1 MTNDVDLIATCWTIA
16 GDFLPGADRTACP
29 LPLGKRIAAAASAG
43 YTGIGFWHGDLVH
56 FLAQGGRYRDLRKLL
71 EVNGLRHIEL
81 EYMGDWFTE
90 GERRQRADAMRRDLF
105 AAADA
110 LGARHIKV
118 MAPFGNE
125 GWPRQQLIDEYGS
138 LCAEAATH
146 GLLMPIEMI
155 PFSDLPTLDAVL
167 DIAAGAG
174 AANGGLLIDIWH
186 VVRSGASYEDILRVP
201 ARYILAAELDDAE
214 LALHGDMHEDTMHHR
229 RLCGE
234 GEFDVPAFIDAM
246 TRAGY
251 RGPYGVEILSREHR
265 RLPVAEAA
273 RRSFETA
280 RTQFTDGA
288 R

>member
-1 MTNDVDLIATCWTIA
+1 MTNDVELITTCWTIA
-16 GDFLPGADRTACP
+16 GDFLPGAGRTACP
-29 LPLGKRIAAAASAG
+29 LPLEERIAAAAAAG
-43 YTGIGFWHGDLVH
+43 YRGIGLWHGDLVN
-56 FLAQGGRYRDLRKLL
+56 LLEQGGRYRDLRRML
-71 EVNGLRHIEL
+71 ESDGMRHIEL
-81 EYMGDWFTE
+81 EYVGDWFTE
-90 GERRQRADAMRRDLF
+90 GERRQRADAMRQDLF
-105 AAADA
+105 AAADE

-118 MAPFGNE
+118 MPPFGNE
-125 GWPRQQLIDEYGS
+125 SWARQRLIDEYGR
-138 LCAEAATH
+138 LCTEAATH

-155 PFSDLPTLDAVL
+155 PFSNLPTLDAVL
-167 DIAAGAG
+167 AVAAGAD

-214 LALHGDMHEDTMHHR
+214 LALHGDMAEDTMRHR
-229 RLCGE
+229 KLCGE

-251 RGPYGVEILSREHR
+251 RGPYGVEILSDELR

-280 RTQFTDGA
+280 RAQF

>member
-1 MTNDVDLIATCWTIA
+1 MTTRPDLIATCWTIA
-16 GDFLPGADRTACP
+16 GDFLPGAGRTACP
-29 LPLGKRIAAAASAG
+29 LPIEERIDAAAAAG
-43 YTGIGFWHGDLVH
+43 YTGIGLWHGDLVQ
-56 FLAQGGRYRDLRKLL
+56 FLEQGGRYGDLRQRL
-71 EVNGLRHIEL
+71 EANGLRHIEL
-81 EYMGDWFTE
+81 EYVSDWFTE
-90 GERRQRADAMRRDLF
+90 GERRQRADAMRQDLF
-105 AAADA
+105 AAADG

-125 GWPRQQLIDEYGS
+125 TWPRQRLIDEYGR

-155 PFSDLPTLDAVL
+155 PFSDLPTLDAAL
-167 DIAAGAG
+167 DIAAGAS

-186 VVRSGASYEDILRVP
+186 VVRSGASFEDILRVP
-201 ARYILAAELDDAE
+201 ARYILAAEIDDAD
-214 LALHGDMHEDTMHHR
+214 LALKGDMTEDTMHHR
-229 RLCGE
+229 KLCGE
-234 GEFDVPAFIDAM
+234 GEFDVPGFIEAM

-251 RGPYGVEILSREHR
+251 RGPYGVEILSRELR

-280 RTQFTDGA
+280 RAQF

>member
-1 MTNDVDLIATCWTIA
+1 MTNEVDLIATCWTIA

-29 LPLGKRIAAAASAG
+29 LPLEERIAAAAAAG
-43 YTGIGFWHGDLVH
+43 YTGVGLWHGDLVQ
-56 FLAQGGRYRDLRKLL
+56 FLGRGGSYRELRRLL
-71 EVNGLRHIEL
+71 EAKGMRHIEL
-81 EYMGDWFTE
+81 EYVGDWFTE
-90 GERRQRADAMRRDLF
+90 GERRQRADAMRQDLF

-125 GWPRQQLIDEYGS
+125 AWPRQRLIDEYGR

-186 VVRSGASYEDILRVP
+186 VMRSGASFEDILRVP
-201 ARYILAAELDDAE
+201 ARHILAAELDDAE
-214 LALHGDMHEDTMHHR
+214 LILHGDMAEDTMHHR
-229 RLCGE
+229 KLCGE
-234 GEFDVPAFIDAM
+234 GEFDVPGFIEAM
-246 TRAGY
+246 IRAGY
-251 RGPYGVEILSREHR
+251 RGPYGVEILSRELR

-280 RTQFTDGA
+280 RAQF